1 MNPGVTNKSFIFN
14 EKINVQ
20 CINDLYGN
28 DYIYLQEVFGT
39 VLGEYGTLI
48 ENIFEQ
54 YASHNIPGLKAAV
67 HKMKP
72 IFGFVG
78 LLSMQHQCQ
87 QFEDNCQP
95 SSPFDMLVNNYN
107 ALRHNLIASK
117 LLIEEEKRKLEL
129 FNSQ

>member
-1 MNPGVTNKSFIFN
+1 MNSVVNTKSYIFN
-14 EKINVQ
+14 QKINVQ

-28 DYIYLQEVFGT
+28 DYVYVEEVFGT
-39 VLGEYGTLI
+39 VLNEYGVLI

-54 YASHNIPGLKAAV
+54 YASHNIPALKAAV
-67 HKMKP
+67 HKIKP

-78 LLSMQHQCQ
+78 LIPMQQQCQ

-95 SSPFDMLVNNYN
+95 SSTFTLLVNSYN
-107 ALRHNLIASK
+107 DLKNNLIESK
-117 LLIEEEKRKLEL
+117 SLIEEEKRKLEI